1 MNEKRKAE
9 LAVPGSADLY
19 AGAVVLRHYRLFL
32 AGERLSPQAYLGAA
46 LMFVSLLLMQVD
58 LGKKASATK

>member
-1 MNEKRKAE
+1 MRNGRRSSPSRVALIFTLEP
-9 LAVPGSADLY
+9 LFSAII
-19 AGAVVLRHYRLFL
+19 AFFL